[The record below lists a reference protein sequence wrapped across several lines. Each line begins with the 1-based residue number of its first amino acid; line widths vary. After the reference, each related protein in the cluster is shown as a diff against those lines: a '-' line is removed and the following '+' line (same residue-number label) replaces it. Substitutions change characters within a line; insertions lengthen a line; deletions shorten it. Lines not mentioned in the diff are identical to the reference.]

1 MLNPDTSLLLFK
13 KFQKIF
19 TKFVLMN
26 YHYDTQYLVF
36 CNHQFKSCYSYNTEK
51 KQFGNL

>member
-1 MLNPDTSLLLFK
+1 MLNPDTSLLQFE
-13 KFQKIF
+13 KISEN
-19 TKFVLMN
+19 FVLMN